1 MSAAKRY
8 CPVCRQFIL
17 PTTRANNICRH
28 RDSTGRDVCPM
39 SGEPYELAEIGRRR
53 CVEVDRYGRE
63 EADAHDFVTTA
74 DRRRQRDNR

>member
-17 PTTRANNICRH
+17 RTTNANICRH

-39 SGEPYELAEIGRRR
+39 SGEPYELAEIGRR
-53 CVEVDRYGRE
+53 
-63 EADAHDFVTTA
+63 T
-74 DRRRQRDNR
+74 

>member
-17 PTTRANNICRH
+17 PTTRANICRH

-53 CVEVDRYGRE
+53 R
-63 EADAHDFVTTA
+63 AA
-74 DRRRQRDNR
+74 